1 MPFATV
7 EGGALYYEDMGEG
20 TPILA
25 IHGFSET
32 AEYWLAGGVGQA
44 LAERFRFVPM
54 DMRGH
59 GRSTIVDG
67 FDVVAVA
74 ADIDRLADHLNLSRF
89 HLLGH
94 ATGSVAALRYA
105 MQRPPRLASLAVT
118 SAASATAMI
127 PPGDE
132 GAGDFFANMARF
144 YAMRAWDEILPRIR
158 LKPWPFLHQLD
169 RHPERE
175 ALWSRIETVFTA
187 NDPRR
192 LSRFVEQ
199 FYTDPDP
206 RVKGLRSIA
215 CPVLVVS
222 AEHDDLMRE
231 PEALV
236 VRETPGARFADFAG
250 VGHMTAL
257 EAPDRL
263 SEMLL
268 DFFAAVEPDRQPTP
282 PQKAQA

>member
-1 MPFATV
+1 MPFAVV
-7 EGGALYYEDMGEG
+7 EGGSLYHEDLGSG
-20 TPILA
+20 TPIIA
-25 IHGFSET
+25 IHGFSEC
-32 AEYWLAGGVGQA
+32 AEYWLAGGAGQA
-44 LAERFRFVPM
+44 LAQRFRFIPI

-59 GRSTIVDG
+59 GRSTVTDHFSVEAVVD
-67 FDVVAVA
+67 
-74 ADIDRLADHLNLSRF
+74 DIDRLADDLELPRF

-105 MQRPPRLASLAVT
+105 MQRPQRLASLAVT

-127 PPGDE
+127 PPDDD
-132 GAGDFFANMARF
+132 GARDFFVNMARF
-144 YAMRAWDEILPRIR
+144 YATRDWDEILPRIR
-158 LKPWPFLHQLD
+158 RKPWPFLHQLD
-169 RHPERE
+169 RHPERD
-175 ALWSRIETVFTA
+175 ALWDRIAAVFTA

-206 RVKGLRSIA
+206 RVESLRSIA
-215 CPVLVVS
+215 CPVLVVG

-236 VRETPGARFADFAG
+236 VRETPGARFVDLES

-257 EAPDRL
+257 EAPERL
-263 SEMLL
+263 AALL
-268 DFFAAVEPDRQPTP
+268 VDFFASAEAGSQPVP
-282 PQKAQA
+282 AQEAHR